1 MPSYG
6 CQELRWVFIGI
17 GNRNDFYSQYPVYHG
32 SDGISWYSQIY
43 QSVSLWFPMGIAIP
57 PNTLNYHEILY
68 GNQPLHNEHNFSR
81 ELIGPYSFVRGLGG
95 RQSRFNLNDD
105 VSAPIT
111 FASSV
116 DAISSSNEC
125 FACDISGFREAVESS
140 GV

>member
-1 MPSYG
+1 M
-6 CQELRWVFIGI
+6 
-17 GNRNDFYSQYPVYHG
+17 NRNDFYSQYTVFDG

-43 QSVSLWFPMGIAIP
+43 QRVSLRFAMCIAIP
-57 PNTLNYHEILY
+57 PNTVNYHVILY
-68 GNQPLHNEHNFSR
+68 GNQPLHNGHNFSR
-81 ELIGPYSFVRGLGG
+81 ELIGLCSFVRGLGG
-95 RQSRFNLNDD
+95 RLSQFDLNDD

-125 FACDISGFREAVESS
+125 FACDISGLREAIESS